1 MSVIHSD
8 GARGQSPTRGIIAGG
23 RTTSPAYTNVIE
35 FITTATTGNGTDFGD
50 LTAARNE
57 LASDSNSTRGIFTGG
72 NTPTSVNTME
82 FITIATGGN
91 AVNFG
96 DQSAATGS
104 GRGSA
109 SPTRFVFALGTSDR
123 SIIEYVEIATQGDSV
138 DFGDLSVSRSQA
150 AGVSNAHGGL

>member
-1 MSVIHSD
+1 
-8 GARGQSPTRGIIAGG
+8 
-23 RTTSPAYTNVIE
+23 
-35 FITTATTGNGTDFGD
+35 
-50 LTAARNE
+50 
-57 LASDSNSTRGIFTGG
+57 
-72 NTPTSVNTME
+72 ME

-123 SIIEYVEIATQGDSV
+123 SIIEYVESSTQGDSV
-138 DFGDLSVSRSQA
+138 NFGDLSVSRSQA
-150 AGVSNAHGGL
+150 AGVSNGHGGLG